1 MKWFILSFT
10 TLLCFT
16 AYGTL
21 INPEY
26 QKKETR
32 KKSVECEKAIAVANR
47 KAKEFYDYKRRAEQ
61 ARRVDDSE
69 GERYRAASKRAE
81 EARDRAMR
89 AGGPSSDI
97 GYLEDAARKWREAR
111 RVYQEISAEFYKYL
125 NAESQAS
132 AEASRLC
139 HAYYQ
144 HERRKKRGQMQK

>member
-10 TLLCFT
+10 VCFT

-32 KKSVECEKAIAVANR
+32 KKSAECEKAIAVSKR
-47 KAKEFYDYKRRAEQ
+47 KAKELFSY
-61 ARRVDDSE
+61 ARRERKARRLDDLE
-69 GERYRAASKRAE
+69 GERYMAASKRAG

-97 GYLEDAARKWREAR
+97 GYLEDAARKWREAK
-111 RVYQEISAEFYKYL
+111 RVYQEISTEFYKYL
-125 NAESQAS
+125 DAS
-132 AEASRLC
+132 SKAAADANRLC

-144 HERRKKRGQMQK
+144 HERRKKGLQMKK